1 MSRWGLLAAALVAF
15 GIFNWWTARPLLHG
29 PGVVAGQAPIQEPAS
44 GARPFQHAGYQLTPL
59 ARFEVEAR
67 VLGKEP
73 YRLGRE
79 AELAPVDLALG
90 WGRMS
95 DERVLKHL
103 SIRQTN
109 RFYIWSASVLPI
121 PEQEIIVSSANMHLI
136 PANKSIGDAI
146 GRVRVGQIARVGGY
160 LVRVDSRDGWY
171 WTSSLTRTDSGAGA
185 CELVWVER
193 FSAR

>member
-1 MSRWGLLAAALVAF
+1 
-15 GIFNWWTARPLLHG
+15 
-29 PGVVAGQAPIQEPAS
+29 
-44 GARPFQHAGYQLTPL
+44 
-59 ARFEVEAR
+59 
-67 VLGKEP
+67 
-73 YRLGRE
+73 
-79 AELAPVDLALG
+79 
-90 WGRMS
+90 MS

-136 PANKSIGDAI
+136 PADKGIGDAI
-146 GRVRVGQIARVGGY
+146 GRVRVGQIVTMGGY
-160 LVRVDSRDGWY
+160 LVRVDSRDGWH